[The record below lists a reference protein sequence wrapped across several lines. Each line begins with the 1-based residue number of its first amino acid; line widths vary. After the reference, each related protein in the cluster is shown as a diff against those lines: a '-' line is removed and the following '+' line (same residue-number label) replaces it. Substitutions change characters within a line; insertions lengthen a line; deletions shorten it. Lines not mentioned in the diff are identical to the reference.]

1 MAVTSFRSTDERT
14 YSTKKVVSSG
24 LQPLLLEIA
33 SCAGVDAL
41 EIKIVGSLQKTYI
54 QDLLDYVLHNV
65 VPYSGLQSV
74 EGHRIH
80 VHAPKWVKVSV
91 LGNIRLVLKISNLPK
106 SEYCTVL

>member
-1 MAVTSFRSTDERT
+1 MRLCRCIRDKNSW
-14 YSTKKVVSSG
+14 KSS
-24 LQPLLLEIA
+24 EN
-33 SCAGVDAL
+33 
-41 EIKIVGSLQKTYI
+41 I
-54 QDLLDYVLHNV
+54 QELLDFVLHNV

-106 SEYCTVL
+106 SEYCTLRS